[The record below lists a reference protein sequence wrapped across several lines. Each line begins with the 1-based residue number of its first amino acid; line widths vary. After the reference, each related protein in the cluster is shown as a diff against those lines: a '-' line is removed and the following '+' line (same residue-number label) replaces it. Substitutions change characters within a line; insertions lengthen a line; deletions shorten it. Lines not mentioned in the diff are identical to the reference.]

1 MCEHAQSTNGKISR
15 HLSAV
20 PRTDCCY
27 CCYMIIYCYYY
38 YSIIINYYYYYVT
51 GREQVSV
58 GVVPMMKAAGKG
70 LSGAQS
76 ALSVYP
82 IAIANCAEKR

>member
-1 MCEHAQSTNGKISR
+1 MPNLQMAKYRDSYLQFLAHRLLLLLLHDN
-15 HLSAV
+15 LLLLLLF
-20 PRTDCCY
+20 
-27 CCYMIIYCYYY
+27 
-38 YSIIINYYYYYVT
+38 SIIINYYYYYVT

-58 GVVPMMKAAGKG
+58 GVVPMMKASGKG

>member
-1 MCEHAQSTNGKISR
+1 
-15 HLSAV
+15 
-20 PRTDCCY
+20 
-27 CCYMIIYCYYY
+27 MI
-38 YSIIINYYYYYVT
+38 VVVVV

-70 LSGAQS
+70 LGGAQS

>member
-1 MCEHAQSTNGKISR
+1 MLTLYNFWARIKI
-15 HLSAV
+15 V
-20 PRTDCCY
+20 
-27 CCYMIIYCYYY
+27 
-38 YSIIINYYYYYVT
+38 VVVVVVV

>member
-1 MCEHAQSTNGKISR
+1 
-15 HLSAV
+15 
-20 PRTDCCY
+20 
-27 CCYMIIYCYYY
+27 MIIYCYYY
-38 YSIIINYYYYYVT
+38 YYSIIINFYYYYVT

-76 ALSVYP
+76 ALISLS
-82 IAIANCAEKR
+82 NCYC

>member
-1 MCEHAQSTNGKISR
+1 MGKIAR

-20 PRTDCCY
+20 PRTRTDCCY

-38 YSIIINYYYYYVT
+38 YYSIIINFYYYYVT

-76 ALSVYP
+76 ALISLT
-82 IAIANCAEKR
+82 NCYC